1 MKEKTSTHA
10 LTASDDDMELLDDN
24 ESLLIKDGSS
34 PLTGMDIN
42 MVSTLPAKFR
52 DAEEEIDQMC
62 LGPKEAVFEKP
73 EESIQHLNP
82 LYI

>member
-1 MKEKTSTHA
+1 
-10 LTASDDDMELLDDN
+10 
-24 ESLLIKDGSS
+24 
-34 PLTGMDIN
+34 